1 MLGEVPLE
9 PGLQPKPGL
18 QALMLQRLDVRL
30 ALAPQQPD
38 VQLAP
43 LCSWG
48 AAGHMTGDCNPC
60 VFFFS
65 NYGCSLGN
73 RCGFCHLMHAKE
85 DVGRPK
91 VTRRKRMP
99 ESGRTQRPC
108 IVLLACG
115 SFALIRF
122 APAGFESRF
131 VRFSSHT
138 RIQLMHRQAF
148 SV

>member
-91 VTRRKRMP
+91 VTRRKRIREQVCEVL
-99 ESGRTQRPC
+99 ESHQDP
-108 IVLLACG
+108 IDA
-115 SFALIRF
+115 
-122 APAGFESRF
+122 
-131 VRFSSHT
+131 
-138 RIQLMHRQAF
+138 QA
-148 SV
+148 

>member
-48 AAGHMTGDCNPC
+48 AAGHMTGLLPDRGPQ
-60 VFFFS
+60 
-65 NYGCSLGN
+65 
-73 RCGFCHLMHAKE
+73 HHA
-85 DVGRPK
+85 
-91 VTRRKRMP
+91 
-99 ESGRTQRPC
+99 
-108 IVLLACG
+108 LA
-115 SFALIRF
+115 ADRLIE
-122 APAGFESRF
+122 ACDNG
-131 VRFSSHT
+131 
-138 RIQLMHRQAF
+138 QK
-148 SV
+148 